1 MYSIQISSVTLPLL
15 ATQYPLAQRLLAQH
29 RLRSIP
35 NSPHDRAVP
44 ARGVVMGS
52 GFDFP
57 FNGATFHQTVIPR
70 TNVTLNTASDKFT
83 DIVARI
89 SLDYKFDIGAPVQT
103 RY

>member
-1 MYSIQISSVTLPLL
+1 MLHPDHVGATLQLL
-15 ATQYPLAQRLLAQH
+15 GTEYLQLPRLLNP
-29 RLRSIP
+29 RRSIGV
-35 NSPHDRAVP
+35 SSIGMFRAGRGHAGP
-44 ARGVVMGS
+44 A
-52 GFDFP
+52 FDFP